1 MDVSAYMKEQIKK
14 HEGLRLRMYK
24 DTKGIATVGYG
35 FNLEANDIPKEMAEG
50 LFELKYKEH
59 RLELISKK
67 PWITKLDPVRQ
78 GILYDMAYNMG
89 VPKLLTFVN
98 TLRAIEEGRY
108 ADAANNMEQS
118 LWYKQV
124 GGRAKTLV
132 NQMKT
137 GEV

>member
-1 MDVSAYMKEQIKK
+1 MDVSTYMKEQVKK

-50 LFELKYKEH
+50 LFDLKYKEH
-59 RLELISKK
+59 RVELFSKR
-67 PWITKLDPVRQ
+67 PWIINLDPVRQ
-78 GILYDMAYNMG
+78 GVLYDMAYNMG

-98 TLRAIEEGRY
+98 TLLAIKEGRY
-108 ADAANNMEQS
+108 VDAAENMRQS

-124 GGRAKTLV
+124 GERAKTLV
-132 NQMKT
+132 KQMET
-137 GEV
+137 GEI

>member
-50 LFELKYKEH
+50 LFELQYKEH

-108 ADAANNMEQS
+108 ADAANNMEKS

-124 GGRAKTLV
+124 GERAKTLV
-132 NQMKT
+132 NQMRT

>member
-50 LFELKYKEH
+50 LFELQYKEH

-108 ADAANNMEQS
+108 ADAANNMEKS

-132 NQMKT
+132 NQMRT